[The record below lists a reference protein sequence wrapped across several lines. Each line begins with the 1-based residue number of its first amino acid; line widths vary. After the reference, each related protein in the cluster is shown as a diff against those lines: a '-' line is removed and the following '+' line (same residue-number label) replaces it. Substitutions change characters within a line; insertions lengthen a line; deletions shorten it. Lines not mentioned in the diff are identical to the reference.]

1 MHFPTILRVLGTLL
15 TLFSLSMLPPI
26 IVSFWYSDGAEMAF
40 ITAFLITLGT
50 GLLFRQFTIKS
61 QELKI
66 RDGFLVVVLFWIVLS
81 LFGALPFILSVHL
94 HMTFTNAVF
103 ESVSGLTTTGS
114 SMITKLAGLP
124 QSILYYRQQLQF
136 LGGMGIV
143 VLAIAILPM
152 LGIGGMQ
159 LYRAEVPGPAK
170 DAKLTPRLTQ
180 TAKAL
185 WFIYAGLTTL
195 CIFAYW
201 AAGMSFFDA
210 VCESFGTISTGGF
223 SVHDES
229 FAFYHSNMILL
240 ISSIFMFLGGVNFS
254 LHFTALRYR
263 KVSTYWQD
271 TEFQV
276 FLTIILLTLA
286 AMTTVLVVYHI
297 YGRPL
302 DALFQAL
309 FNLMSVITSTG
320 FTSADIQ
327 SWPIIIPTLLLLVG
341 LIGGCAASTSGG
353 MKVIRVLLVMKQGMR
368 EFKKLLH
375 PQGIIS
381 VKLGNQVISDELL
394 QGVWGFIAVL
404 ILLFVIFTIIVTA
417 TGIDFSATVALFVC
431 SFSNLG
437 MVVMG
442 GYFSDLY
449 TLNMVSKW
457 AMIVTM
463 LAGRLEIFSLFIL
476 FTRAFWQK

>member
-1 MHFPTILRVLGTLL
+1 MHVPTILRVLGTLL
-15 TLFSLSMLPPI
+15 MLFSLSMLPPI
-26 IVSFWYSDGAEMAF
+26 IVAFWYRDGAEMAF
-40 ITAFLITLGT
+40 VSAFLITLCT
-50 GLLFRQFTIKS
+50 GLLLRQCSTKR

-66 RDGFLVVVLFWIVLS
+66 RDGFLIVVLFWLVLS
-81 LFGALPFILSVHL
+81 LFGALPFILSIHV

-103 ESVSGLTTTGS
+103 ESVSGLTTTGA
-114 SMITKLAGLP
+114 SMIPKLAGLP

-143 VLAIAILPM
+143 VLAVAILPM

-185 WFIYAGLTTL
+185 WFIYAGLTAL
-195 CIFAYW
+195 CTFAYW
-201 AAGMSFFDA
+201 AAGMSLFDA
-210 VCESFGTISTGGF
+210 ICESFGTISTGGF
-223 SVHDES
+223 SIHDNS
-229 FAFYHSNMILL
+229 FAFYHSHLILL
-240 ISSIFMFLGGVNFS
+240 IGSIFMFLGGVNFS
-254 LHFTALRYR
+254 LHFTALKHR
-263 KVSTYWQD
+263 KISTYWQD

-276 FLTIILLTLA
+276 FLTIILLALA
-286 AMTTVLVVYHI
+286 IMTGVLVLYHL
-297 YGRPL
+297 YGSPF
-302 DALFQAL
+302 DALCQAL
-309 FNLMSVITSTG
+309 FNLMSVITTTG
-320 FTSADIQ
+320 FTSVDVQ
-327 SWPIIIPTLLLLVG
+327 HWPILIPTLLLLIG

-353 MKVIRVLLVMKQGMR
+353 IKVMRLLLVLKQGMR

-381 VKLGNQVISDELL
+381 VKLGHRVISDELL

-404 ILLFVIFTIIVTA
+404 ILLFVAFTVVLTA
-417 TGIDFSATVALFVC
+417 TGVDFSATVALFVC

-437 MVVMG
+437 MMVMG
-442 GYFSDLY
+442 GYDNDLSS
-449 TLNMVSKW
+449 LHMIGKW
-457 AMIVTM
+457 AMIITM

-476 FTRAFWQK
+476 FTRAFWRK